1 MSPSSL
7 AGFLFSI
14 LFLIGVLALP
24 QVNIMSTSSL
34 DSYWITR
41 GLGTLNK
48 WTYIDATP
56 MKPNELHFAWSILAW
71 LSGLREYNSTTSFT
85 FGNLFGNT
93 VRPAVDGVKMVS
105 GIYSYHTT
113 VDPTVQSNATSLKNF
128 LCDLDWSQPDPYSDI
143 GTLFSANQDFC
154 ATDVKFVFVQAISL
168 ENATSAILQ
177 NSTLLNNKYS
187 NIVAACS
194 QPATAAPHYYYC
206 LFAFVDLEEV
216 LVTNCSRCCSSNA
229 CSRR

>member
-1 MSPSSL
+1 
-7 AGFLFSI
+7 
-14 LFLIGVLALP
+14 
-24 QVNIMSTSSL
+24 
-34 DSYWITR
+34 
-41 GLGTLNK
+41 
-48 WTYIDATP
+48 
-56 MKPNELHFAWSILAW
+56 
-71 LSGLREYNSTTSFT
+71 
-85 FGNLFGNT
+85 

-216 LVTNCSRCCSSNA
+216 SPFVPSPFPPKNTEAECGCCGDGGNRYWSPTARGAAHPTPVRAVNPHHDVKGRA
-229 CSRR
+229 KEYHH